1 MDLPSSNLLRQFT
14 LCAYAAGVV
23 GSLLALRRER
33 IANPVGFGCATM
45 AAVSGIGAALL
56 ALTVEATPGAAT
68 FELWPSLIPYLQIT
82 IKLDPLG
89 AFFFLIGAV
98 GNSAL
103 PSLNG
108 FVSEWPIPTRAMQS
122 CCTSANRWFRSAF
135 WISPLIS
142 ALWTRGRCT
151 RYSP

>member
-33 IANPVGFGCATM
+33 IANLVGFGCVTM
-45 AAVSGIGAALL
+45 AAVSGIGGALL
-56 ALTVEATPGAAT
+56 ALAVEATPGAAT

-82 IKLDPLG
+82 IKLDPMG

-103 PSLNG
+103 PPLNG
-108 FVSEWPIPTRAMQS
+108 VVGAGPSPTRAKR
-122 CCTSANRWFRSAF
+122 TSGTS
-135 WISPLIS
+135 
-142 ALWTRGRCT
+142 
-151 RYSP
+151 